1 MTEMQQ
7 VMALFT
13 FLFTILVALQLYQ
26 NRQIRQDIRDIRQDM
41 RDMEGR
47 LNARMDRMDD
57 RSDRM
62 DDRFDRVDAR
72 FDRVDDRFDRVDDKF
87 DRVDADIKILI
98 NDVGELKGA
107 AGISTSSRERE
118 PVGTGD

>member
-13 FLFTILVALQLYQ
+13 FLFTILVALQLYH
-26 NRQIRQDIRDIRQDM
+26 NRQIRQDMRDMRQDM

-57 RSDRM
+57 KLDRM
-62 DDRFDRVDAR
+62 
-72 FDRVDDRFDRVDDKF
+72 
-87 DRVDADIKILI
+87 DADIKILI

-107 AGISTSSRERE
+107 AGVSTGSRERE